1 MQPWGYWQ
9 KIQLLNSIYRNVASS
24 VPGARYLDTWN
35 VLSHPNGVFASS
47 APVNG
52 VMSQIRSGDG
62 IHMYPQG
69 EAVIGTYI
77 VRYIDQMYNM
87 PFVPQQ
93 NAIITNK

>member
-1 MQPWGYWQ
+1 M
-9 KIQLLNSIYRNVASS
+9 VSS

-35 VLSHPNGVFASS
+35 ELSRPTGVFASS

-52 VMSQIRSGDG
+52 ILSQIRSADG
-62 IHMYPQG
+62 IHMWPKG

-87 PFVPQQ
+87 PFVPQE